1 VESKYLRTVT
11 ADEFPRRK
19 DAGFRKLAC
28 HIAHDWFNARTGM
41 CVLLQA
47 ALYRK
52 PLRSYSSMRTTLVR
66 ELYILVPVRMKY

>member
-41 CVLLQA
+41 CVLVQA
-47 ALYRK
+47 ALYR
-52 PLRSYSSMRTTLVR
+52 LDCCVILDRSVKNS
-66 ELYILVPVRMKY
+66 